1 MLRQGLEFIFQITTG
16 TDMAHSPSDH
26 TPASDD
32 VIIAKNDDSSGRYTL
47 GTLQT
52 PGQFLCATYGDA
64 IAMATKYVKTS
75 RVRIWHKDG
84 QTFIPL
90 TRPSMK
96 RAELKAMEPVSVRN
110 R

>member
-1 MLRQGLEFIFQITTG
+1 MR
-16 TDMAHSPSDH
+16 SPSSH

-32 VIIAKNDDSSGRYTL
+32 VIIARSGDSSGRYTL
-47 GTLQT
+47 GTSQAPT
-52 PGQFLCATYGDA
+52 QFLCVTYSEA
-64 IAMATKYVKTS
+64 IATAMKYAKTS
-75 RVRIWHKDG
+75 RVRIWHTEDG

-96 RAELKAMEPVSVRN
+96 RGELKAMEAVSVRH